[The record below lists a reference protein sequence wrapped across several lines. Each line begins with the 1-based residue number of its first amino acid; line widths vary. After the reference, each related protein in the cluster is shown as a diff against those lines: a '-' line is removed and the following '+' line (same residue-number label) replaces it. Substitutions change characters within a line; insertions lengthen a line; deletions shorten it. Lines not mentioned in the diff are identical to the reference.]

1 MWFNAQ
7 HCLLTMIEKWQKSL
21 DNGQYIGALLTDLFK
36 AFDCINHDLLIAKLS
51 AYGLDNN
58 AVSYFYSYLHNRQQ
72 RTKISSQYSEYE
84 NVLTGVPQGS
94 ILGPFLFN
102 VYICDLFFEIDY
114 IDFTGYAD
122 DNTPYTSSSNLD
134 DVISSLKIAVDN
146 MFLWFKL
153 NYLKANGDKCHLLI
167 NSNQQQE
174 IDISGFPVSS
184 EDRVKLLGID
194 IDSDLNFNYHVN
206 KLCKKSSKK
215 CHTLSRVCKYMGHD
229 QKRVLMNAFISSQ
242 FSYCPLIW
250 MFHSRALNQR
260 INKIHERA
268 LRLVYRND
276 GHLSFE
282 ELLVKDKSV
291 SIHQKNL
298 QNLAIEI
305 FKSKNDYSPKLMKQV
320 FVFENRPYNLRNP
333 SILKRKKDRTVFYG
347 SESISSLAPKIWEL
361 IPTSIKNTQSLDVFK
376 SNIKLWTT
384 DKCQSRLCRKYIS
397 NLGFI

>member
-1 MWFNAQ
+1 
-7 HCLLTMIEKWQKSL
+7 
-21 DNGQYIGALLTDLFK
+21 
-36 AFDCINHDLLIAKLS
+36 
-51 AYGLDNN
+51 
-58 AVSYFYSYLHNRQQ
+58 
-72 RTKISSQYSEYE
+72 
-84 NVLTGVPQGS
+84 
-94 ILGPFLFN
+94 
-102 VYICDLFFEIDY
+102 
-114 IDFTGYAD
+114 
-122 DNTPYTSSSNLD
+122 
-134 DVISSLKIAVDN
+134 
-146 MFLWFKL
+146 
-153 NYLKANGDKCHLLI
+153 
-167 NSNQQQE
+167 
-174 IDISGFPVSS
+174 
-184 EDRVKLLGID
+184 
-194 IDSDLNFNYHVN
+194 
-206 KLCKKSSKK
+206 
-215 CHTLSRVCKYMGHD
+215 
-229 QKRVLMNAFISSQ
+229 
-242 FSYCPLIW
+242 
-250 MFHSRALNQR
+250 MFHSRTLNQR

-305 FKSKNDYSPKLMKQV
+305 FKSKNDYSPKLMEEIL
-320 FVFENRPYNLRNP
+320 VFEKMPNNLRNP